1 MSVDYRT
8 MVGYGYMVTPT
19 MLNTLYQRGGKD
31 LLEEFQESDWTC
43 RVDDYCRPEDS
54 PYFFGIIL
62 EGITP
67 GMIAPLPTKR
77 NYKHEDLNNMIEE
90 FKKFFPNMEDYI
102 CRDWLISGVN

>member
-8 MVGYGYMVTPT
+8 MVGYGYIVTPT
-19 MLNTLYQRGGKD
+19 MLDMLYQCGGKD
-31 LLEEFQESDWTC
+31 LLSEFQESDWAC
-43 RVDDYCRPEDS
+43 PVDEYCSDTP

-67 GMIAPLPTKR
+67 GEIVPLPTKR
-77 NYKHEDLNNMIEE
+77 NYKHEDLNDMIEE

>member
-1 MSVDYRT
+1 MSVDYRA
-8 MVGYGYMVTPT
+8 MVGYGYMVTPA
-19 MLNTLYQRGGKD
+19 MLDMLYQRGGKD
-31 LLEEFQESDWTC
+31 LLEEFQESDWAC
-43 RVDDYCRPEDS
+43 PADGYYPKDS

-62 EGITP
+62 EGIAP

-77 NYKHEDLNNMIEE
+77 NYKHEDLDNMIEE